1 MFGVALSINMTLLTE
16 LRIYYP
22 ITLKGVTIHVILSE
36 AKNLREDDVFLRDS
50 SLRSE

>member
-1 MFGVALSINMTLLTE
+1 MKIHKIIGEYEF
-16 LRIYYP
+16 P
-22 ITLKGVTIHVILSE
+22 LKDVPIHVILSE